1 MKKNKF
7 FNIKTLLSF
16 IISISIISMISIVI
30 ASPDLEKDI
39 KDNLSIYMNY
49 LNNGKI
55 SEYYDIYNTR
65 KLNDVEKLTFY
76 DRIKNS
82 TKVVSAELKTFEKF
96 KFKIKIKDVN
106 ILRRLNNN
114 TYLCNLKINYRI
126 RENIDTTKTIKKSED
141 YILKI
146 IYLGAKEGYKI
157 LLPFNSLDR
166 DFSQGNFFV
175 YLDNLY
181 KTNKAKEIEEQ
192 RLLEEDSKDE
202 TINNDVED
210 LNMNDENGL
219 YVDSTPNDEE
229 DLDDSNS
236 INEIKE
242 DNNVT
247 QEEFKDNN
255 NTESNDID
263 TQENINQ

>member
-1 MKKNKF
+1 M
-7 FNIKTLLSF
+7 
-16 IISISIISMISIVI
+16 
-30 ASPDLEKDI
+30 
-39 KDNLSIYMNY
+39 
-49 LNNGKI
+49 
-55 SEYYDIYNTR
+55 
-65 KLNDVEKLTFY
+65 
-76 DRIKNS
+76 
-82 TKVVSAELKTFEKF
+82 KVVNAELKTFEKF

-192 RLLEEDSKDE
+192 RLLEENSKDE
-202 TINNDVED
+202 TINNNVED

>member
-16 IISISIISMISIVI
+16 IASITIISMISVVI

-39 KDNLSIYMNY
+39 KDNLSIYINY

-82 TKVVSAELKTFEKF
+82 TKVVNAEIETFEKF

-114 TYLCNLKINYRI
+114 TYLCNLKIDYRI
-126 RENIDTTKTIKKSED
+126 RENVNTTKTIKKSED

-146 IYLGAKEGYKI
+146 IYLGTKEGYKI

-166 DFSQGNFFV
+166 DFSQSNFFI

-181 KTNKAKEIEEQ
+181 KTNRAKEIEEQ
-192 RLLEEDSKDE
+192 RLLEEDNKDE
-202 TINNDVED
+202 TIDTYIED
-210 LNMNDENGL
+210 SNINDENGL
-219 YVDSTPNDEE
+219 YVDSIQNDEE
-229 DLDDSNS
+229 VLDDSNS
-236 INEIKE
+236 ANEIKE
-242 DNNVT
+242 DNGLI
-247 QEEFKDNN
+247 QDEFKDNN
-255 NTESNDID
+255 DTESNSID

>member
-16 IISISIISMISIVI
+16 LVSISIISMISIVI

-39 KDNLSIYMNY
+39 KDDLSIYINH

-82 TKVVSAELKTFEKF
+82 TKVVNAELETFEKF
-96 KFKIKIKDVN
+96 KFKIKIKEVD

-114 TYLCNLKINYRI
+114 TYLCNLKIDYRI
-126 RENIDTTKTIKKSED
+126 RENINTTKTIKKSED

-166 DFSQGNFFV
+166 DFSQSNFFI

-181 KTNKAKEIEEQ
+181 KSNKAKEIEEQ
-192 RLLEEDSKDE
+192 RLLEEDNKDE
-202 TINNDVED
+202 TINNNVED
-210 LNMNDENGL
+210 SDMNDENGL
-219 YVDSTPNDEE
+219 YVDSILNDEE
-229 DLDDSNS
+229 ELDDSSN
-236 INEIKE
+236 INEVKE
-242 DNNVT
+242 DSDEID
-247 QEEFKDNN
+247 EESKDNGEAEN
-255 NTESNDID
+255 NDIY
-263 TQENINQ
+263 TQENTNQ